1 MLVTVLTAV
10 DTTIA
15 VVVVITV
22 ETEVVA
28 SLVAYFSFV
37 LVLLLVSF

>member
-1 MLVTVLTAV
+1 MLVTVLTVV

-15 VVVVITV
+15 VVVVTV

-37 LVLLLVSF
+37 LVLLLVGF